1 MREIFQEKGWTAAET
16 LVEYAIPRDKKP
28 ELVDD
33 LALAGIT
40 YSTIFPDLEGL
51 TSDLKFQFRIVP

>member
-1 MREIFQEKGWTAAET
+1 MLLEYEIR
-16 LVEYAIPRDKKP
+16 RDKKP
-28 ELVDD
+28 QLADD